1 MKLNFDII
9 GESVITT
16 AREAGSLIRKERV
29 NFTIDQ
35 INTKGLH
42 DFVTNVD
49 KASEVFI
56 YNKLKNL
63 IPNAGFLAEE
73 QTNEVLGDVYKW
85 IVDPLDG
92 TTNFIHGLHPYS
104 VSIALLK
111 EDMVVL
117 GVIYEIGA
125 DEVFYA
131 WEDTPAYCN
140 GNQINVSKTAFL
152 KDSLIATGFPYS
164 NFSKLNA
171 FMESMVYFMKNSH
184 GLRRLG
190 SAATDLVYLA
200 RGDFDAFYEYDL
212 SPWDVAAGVFIVQ
225 QAGGKL
231 SDFSGENNYI
241 FGKEIIASN
250 NALWNEFY
258 STIHKFMKDSGSN

>member
-1 MKLNFDII
+1 MKLNFDKI
-9 GESVITT
+9 GKSVIAT
-16 AREAGSLIRKERV
+16 AREAGFLIQKERES
-29 NFTIDQ
+29 FTSDQ
-35 INTKGLH
+35 ISTKGLH

-49 KASEVFI
+49 KASEEFI
-56 YNKLKNL
+56 YSKLKNL

-92 TTNFIHGLHPYS
+92 TTNFIHGLYPYS
-104 VSIALLK
+104 VSIALLR
-111 EDMVVL
+111 EDKVIL
-117 GVIYEIGA
+117 GVIYEVGA

-131 WEDTPAYCN
+131 WEGTPAYCN
-140 GNQINVSKTAFL
+140 GNKIKVSKTALL

-171 FMESMVYFMKNSH
+171 FIESMVYFMKNSH

-190 SAATDLVYLA
+190 SAATDLAYLA

-231 SDFSGENNYI
+231 SDFSGGNDYI

-250 NALWNEFY
+250 DLLRDEFY
-258 STIHKFMKDSGSN
+258 STIHKFMKD